1 MRKILSNSTNGTVPA
16 TTETT
21 QISVMPNLRNI
32 FANVFNV
39 VPAVYIRDFIEDA
52 PHTGSISASPD
63 IILRPTSVLKLN
75 KIHLLLLLTVKY
87 PGRTSEIFGYVVV
100 GL

>member
-16 TTETT
+16 TTETTETT

-63 IILRPTSVLKLN
+63 IILRPTSVA
-75 KIHLLLLLTVKY
+75 KIEQDSFTVA
-87 PGRTSEIFGYVVV
+87 SDS
-100 GL
+100 